1 MKRVLTLLAIMML
14 PLSVMA
20 MTPVSDQALSDVTG
34 QAGVS
39 ILPDVT
45 IGMSDVDIAWGDP
58 GGLGG
63 EVGTNDGWIGISGLD
78 MSITVTCTDP
88 SKPITIDVA
97 TDSTYGDNITY
108 IRTNLGTLKIR
119 LNDFSSDIGLGATAE
134 SAIAGTQSLGVV
146 SMGGT
151 DIQFDG
157 NSYMDIYAGED
168 CGVNIYQKI
177 NGLELSL
184 GYLSY
189 GDTDGFGVYDSEGYV
204 GLANLSDIVVDMEGT
219 VRIDVGT
226 SGDDTRVQISLG
238 GGDGILGDGNDLVT
252 IIGTETQSI
261 QGDVVLGDSYD
272 FDGYGLSDI
281 LGSIYI
287 STFTQTIDGSVQI
300 FAH

>member
-1 MKRVLTLLAIMML
+1 MKRVLTLLAIMVL

-39 ILPDVT
+39 ILPNVT
-45 IGMSDVDIAWGDP
+45 IGMTDVAIAWGDP
-58 GGLGG
+58 DGLPGIAN
-63 EVGTNDGWIGISGLD
+63 EAGWIGIADLD
-78 MSITVTCTDP
+78 MSTTVTCENLDGVGVL
-88 SKPITIDVA
+88 PITIDVA
-97 TDSTYGDNITY
+97 TGGTYGADVTY
-108 IRTNLGTLKIR
+108 IHTNLGTLKIR

-134 SAIAGTQSLGVV
+134 SAIAGTQFLGVI

-151 DIQFDG
+151 DIVFDG
-157 NSYMDIYAGED
+157 QSYMDIYAGDD
-168 CGVNIYQKI
+168 CGVNIYQEI

-189 GDTDGFGVYDSEGYV
+189 GDDDGFEGYTAAGYV
-204 GLANLSDIVVDMEGT
+204 GLADLSDVVVDMSGT

-226 SGDDTRVQISLG
+226 SGEDTRVQIGL
-238 GGDGILGDGNDLVT
+238 DDLVT
-252 IIGTETQSI
+252 TIGNVDNAIT
-261 QGDVVLGDSYD
+261 GDVVLGNQPD
-272 FDGYGLSDI
+272 FTDTRNV

>member
-1 MKRVLTLLAIMML
+1 MKRVLTLLAIMVL

-45 IGMSDVDIAWGDP
+45 ITMTDVDIAWGDP
-58 GGLGG
+58 GGFGG
-63 EVGTNDGWIGISGLD
+63 VVETNDGWIGISGLD
-78 MSITVTCTDP
+78 MSTTLSCTDP

-97 TDSTYGDNITY
+97 TDDSYDGATY
-108 IRTNLGTLKIR
+108 IHTNLGTLKIR

-134 SAIAGTQSLGVV
+134 DAIAGDQSLGVI

-151 DIQFDG
+151 DIVFDG
-157 NSYMDIYAGED
+157 SSYMDIYAGDD
-168 CGVNIYQKI
+168 CGVNIYQEI

-189 GDTDGFGVYDSEGYV
+189 GDTDGFGGYTAAGYV
-204 GLANLSDIVVDMEGT
+204 GLADLSDVVVDMSGT

-226 SGDDTRVQISLG
+226 SGEDTRVQITLDDLETAITSLTG
-238 GGDGILGDGNDLVT
+238 GI
-252 IIGTETQSI
+252 E
-261 QGDVVLGDSYD
+261 GDVVLCGNNNNTLSDYD
-272 FDGYGLSDI
+272 NSDI

-287 STFTQTIDGSVQI
+287 STFTQTVDGTVQI